1 MDYRQRWELKEYR
14 FEQRF
19 HWRTTVLH
27 AVLLLLMLAY
37 LGMFGWLQIAHGDE
51 WAEKA
56 EANRLR
62 KIPILPNRG
71 VVYDRRR
78 EVLASTRPSLN
89 LVLRR
94 EGLTDADG
102 QLRRV
107 EALLGI
113 PYDELRQR
121 LDKMKGR
128 PSFESMLIRQDASL
142 DELAKIEARREWFP
156 SVEIEEVTRRNYAEG
171 AAVAHV
177 LGYVSEVSERQLNDQ
192 GKGSGLER
200 GDIVGKTGIEQEFD
214 EMLRGRRGWMF
225 VTVNNLGRPFGDAET
240 GRAPTDGRAL
250 EVTLDG
256 RLQRALHEA
265 FGEETGAGVFLDPG
279 TGEVLALVSAPAYDP
294 NVFAGGIDAAS
305 WQSLEKDQRKPM
317 NPRPIANHYA
327 PGSTFKVVMA
337 VAGLESGVITPNTV
351 MHCGGSAV
359 FYGRPFLCWK
369 MGGHGAVDLRSAL
382 THSCN
387 VYFYNVGQRAG
398 IDAIA
403 KWGDLLNLGRVTGID
418 LPGEKSGTMPS
429 PAWKAKRYAGTGNA
443 KWFAGETISVSI
455 GQGLVSATPL
465 QMATMISGIAT
476 GAVPFAHV
484 LKRDARPARPLPV
497 HPGTL
502 PVIRRAL
509 ADVVEEGTGTRA
521 QLGPIRVAGKTGT
534 AQVYKHSAG
543 IDADKLPKDERDHA
557 WFVGF
562 APAEKPEIA
571 FAVMVEHGGHGG
583 TTAAPIVRK
592 VLEVFFEDRLPK
604 KEPPAQAASQLQ
616 ARAEAVLGGTSA
628 SR

>member
-294 NVFAGGIDAAS
+294 NVFAGGIDA
-305 WQSLEKDQRKPM
+305 
-317 NPRPIANHYA
+317 
-327 PGSTFKVVMA
+327 
-337 VAGLESGVITPNTV
+337 
-351 MHCGGSAV
+351 
-359 FYGRPFLCWK
+359 
-369 MGGHGAVDLRSAL
+369 
-382 THSCN
+382 
-387 VYFYNVGQRAG
+387 
-398 IDAIA
+398 IA

>member
-27 AVLLLLMLAY
+27 GVLVLLLLTY
-37 LGMFGWLQIAHGDE
+37 LGMFGWLQVAQGAA

-71 VVYDRRR
+71 VVYDRRH

-102 QLRRV
+102 QLQRI

-113 PYDELRQR
+113 PYTELRAR

-128 PSFESMLIRQDASL
+128 PSFESMMIRQDASL
-142 DELAKIEARREWFP
+142 DELAKVEARREWFP

-177 LGYVSEVSERQLNDQ
+177 LGYVAEVSEKQLSDQ
-192 GKGSGLER
+192 GKGGELER
-200 GDIVGKTGIEQEFD
+200 GDIVGKTGIEQKFD
-214 EMLRGRRGWMF
+214 ETLRGRRGWKF

-240 GRAPTDGRAL
+240 GRDPTDGTAL
-250 EVTLDG
+250 QVTLDG
-256 RLQRALHEA
+256 RLQRTLYEA
-265 FGEETGAGVFLDPG
+265 FEGETGAGVFMDPW

-305 WQSLEKDQRKPM
+305 WQSLEKDPRKPM
-317 NPRPIANHYA
+317 NPRPIANFYA

-337 VAGLESGVITPNTV
+337 VAGLESGVISPGTT
-351 MHCGGSAV
+351 MYCGGSAV

-369 MGGHGAVDLRSAL
+369 KGGHGTVDLRAAL

-403 KWGDLLNLGRVTGID
+403 KWGDLLNLGRPTGID
-418 LPGEKSGTMPS
+418 LPGEKSGTLPS

-443 KWFAGETISVSI
+443 KWFAGETISVAI

-476 GAVPFAHV
+476 GAVPYPHV
-484 LKRDARPARPLPV
+484 LQRNKRAPRKLPA

-502 PVIRRAL
+502 EAIRQAL
-509 ADVVEEGTGTRA
+509 ADVVEEGTGKKA

-543 IDADKLPKDERDHA
+543 IDADKLDKAERDHA

-592 VLEVFFEDRLPK
+592 VLEVYFEDRLPRK
-604 KEPPAQAASQLQ
+604 DAREPAGQLQ
-616 ARAEAVLGGTSA
+616 ARAEAVVGGTSTT
-628 SR
+628 R

>member
-27 AVLLLLMLAY
+27 AVLVLLLLTY
-37 LGMFGWLQIAHGDE
+37 LGMFGWLQIAHGDA

-71 VVYDRRR
+71 VVYDRRH

-102 QLRRV
+102 QLRRI
-107 EALLGI
+107 EGLLGI
-113 PYDELRQR
+113 PYDELRSR

-128 PSFESMLIRQDASL
+128 PSFESMMIRQDASL
-142 DELAKIEARREWFP
+142 DELAKVEARREWFP
-156 SVEIEEVTRRNYAEG
+156 SVEIEEVTRRDYAEG

-177 LGYVSEVSERQLNDQ
+177 LGYVAEVSEDQLSRQ
-192 GKGSGLER
+192 GPRGALER
-200 GDIVGKTGIEQEFD
+200 GDIVGRTGIEKGFD
-214 EMLRGRRGWMF
+214 QTLRGRRGWKF

-240 GRAPTDGRAL
+240 GREPTAGTAL
-250 EVTLDG
+250 QVTLDG
-256 RLQRALHEA
+256 RLQRTLYEA
-265 FGEETGAGVFLDPG
+265 FAEETGAGVFLNPW
-279 TGEVLALVSAPAYDP
+279 TGEVLALVSTPAYDP

-305 WQSLEKDQRKPM
+305 WQSLEKDPRKPM
-317 NPRPIANHYA
+317 NPRAIANFYA

-337 VAGLESGVITPNTV
+337 VAGLESGAVSPGTTYY
-351 MHCGGSAV
+351 CGGSAV

-369 MGGHGAVDLRSAL
+369 KGGHGIVDLREAL

-403 KWGDLLNLGRVTGID
+403 FWGDRLNLGRLTNID
-418 LPGEKSGTMPS
+418 LPGEKSGTLPS

-443 KWFAGETISVSI
+443 KWFAGETISVAI

-476 GAVPFAHV
+476 GAVPHPHV
-484 LKRDARPARPLPV
+484 LPRNYRPPDKLGV

-502 PVIRRAL
+502 ETIRRAL
-509 ADVVEEGTGTRA
+509 ADVVEEGTGQKA

-543 IDADKLPKDERDHA
+543 IDADKLDKAERDHA

-604 KEPPAQAASQLQ
+604 KEATEAGQLQ
-616 ARAEAVLGGTSA
+616 ARAEAALGGTSA
-628 SR
+628 TR

>member
-27 AVLLLLMLAY
+27 GVLVLLLLTY
-37 LGMFGWLQIAHGDE
+37 LGMFGWLQVAQGDA

-71 VVYDRRR
+71 VVYDRRH

-102 QLRRV
+102 QLHRI
-107 EALLGI
+107 ETLLGI
-113 PYDELRQR
+113 PYDELRAR

-128 PSFESMLIRQDASL
+128 PSFESMMIQQDASL
-142 DELAKIEARREWFP
+142 DELAKVEARREWFP

-177 LGYVSEVSERQLNDQ
+177 LGYVAEVSEKQLSDQ
-192 GKGSGLER
+192 GKRGELER
-200 GDIVGKTGIEQEFD
+200 GDIVGKTGIEQKFD
-214 EMLRGRRGWMF
+214 QTLRGRRGWKF
-225 VTVNNLGRPFGDAET
+225 VTVNNLGRPFGDSET
-240 GRAPTDGRAL
+240 GRDPTDGTAL
-250 EVTLDG
+250 QVTLDG
-256 RLQRALHEA
+256 RLQRTLYEA
-265 FGEETGAGVFLDPG
+265 FAGETGAGVFMNPW

-305 WQSLEKDQRKPM
+305 WQSLEKDPRKPM
-317 NPRPIANHYA
+317 NPRPIANFYA

-337 VAGLESGVITPNTV
+337 VAGLESGVISPSTT
-351 MHCGGSAV
+351 MYCGGSAV

-369 MGGHGAVDLRSAL
+369 KGGHGTVDLRAAL

-403 KWGDLLNLGRVTGID
+403 KWGDLLNLGRPTGID
-418 LPGEKSGTMPS
+418 LPGEKSGTLPS

-443 KWFAGETISVSI
+443 KWFAGETISVAI

-476 GAVPFAHV
+476 GAVPYPHV
-484 LKRDARPARPLPV
+484 LQRNGRPPRKLPV
-497 HPGTL
+497 HRGTL
-502 PVIRRAL
+502 EAIRLAL
-509 ADVVEEGTGTRA
+509 ADVVEEGTGQKA
-521 QLGPIRVAGKTGT
+521 QLGLIRVAGKTGT
-534 AQVYKHSAG
+534 AQVFKHSAG
-543 IDADKLPKDERDHA
+543 IDADKLDKAERDHA

-583 TTAAPIVRK
+583 TTAAPIVRQ

-604 KEPPAQAASQLQ
+604 KEAPPQAGQLQ
-616 ARAEAVLGGTSA
+616 ARAEAVLGGTPA
-628 SR
+628 TR